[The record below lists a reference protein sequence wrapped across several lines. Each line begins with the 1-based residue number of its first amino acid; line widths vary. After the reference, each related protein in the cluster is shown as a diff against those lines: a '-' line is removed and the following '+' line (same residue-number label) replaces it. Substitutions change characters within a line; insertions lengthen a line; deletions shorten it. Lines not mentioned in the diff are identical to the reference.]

1 MASLQSSAD
10 YLSLRAA
17 VAKAC
22 VQDAVFIGAH
32 EVLRTRVSFIYLFL
46 KKLKSLHSVLRA
58 RPRAGQV
65 AGEHWGWTDGTAYD
79 EALIATM
86 GHGERGATTGGYT
99 VSFGVPEAAEHGSSG
114 GDPGCAAISVALC
127 DGCQRQLQLAAAP
140 SPACAPAAGVASS
153 SQASA
158 GDPRGVW

>member
-46 KKLKSLHSVLRA
+46 KKLKSLHSMLRA

-86 GHGERGATTGGYT
+86 GHGERGAT
-99 VSFGVPEAAEHGSSG
+99 SRAAR
-114 GDPGCAAISVALC
+114 DPAVL
-127 DGCQRQLQLAAAP
+127 AP
-140 SPACAPAAGVASS
+140 SPCLFSHGESRMKHTGEGEHNSDLSKRIQVRTITAAWMRTRWLTAARPVARPPPSR
-153 SQASA
+153 A
-158 GDPRGVW
+158 